1 MIGDPRQKDVLSIA
15 GGMSLQVAGTV
26 LLAAPVSG
34 PLWLTGLLLTS
45 VGAFLMLRGCF
56 GIARHK
62 GYPAVLGL
70 LGLFGCLGLIILAA
84 LPDRGFD

>member
-15 GGMSLQVAGTV
+15 GGMSLQVVGTV
-26 LLAAPVSG
+26 LLSAPVPG
-34 PLWLTGLLLTS
+34 LLWLAGILLTTL
-45 VGAFLMLRGCF
+45 GMFLMLRGCF

-70 LGLFGCLGLIILAA
+70 LGLFGCLGLMILAA